1 MVQLQTKTDT
11 WVTVS
16 WPEFLQTV
24 EDPAYAKAKGYY
36 FDGQMRLE
44 TMGVGPNHASDNGI
58 VHVAIAL
65 FCALKGIPLK
75 GLINCSYR
83 KPGVR
88 EAQPDISY
96 YVGDRAALAPQ
107 GSSIANLEQV
117 PPPDVAIE
125 IADSSLNDDLG
136 KKRLL
141 YEDLEVSE
149 YWIVDVENTQ
159 IIAFEIASHG
169 SRRITH
175 SGVLTGLEIAVLRS
189 ALEQCRQLDDSQ
201 VVAWLMSQFQSL

>member
-11 WVTVS
+11 WVTAS
-16 WPEFLQTV
+16 WSEFLQTV

-36 FDGQMRLE
+36 FNGQMRIE
-44 TMGVGPNHASDNGI
+44 TMGVGPDHARENTI
-58 VHVAIAL
+58 IILAIGL
-65 FCALKGIPLK
+65 FCGLKQIPVV
-75 GLINCSYR
+75 GLTNCSYR

-96 YVGDRAALAPQ
+96 YVSDRASSAPQ
-107 GSSIANLEQV
+107 GGSIVNLDQV
-117 PPPDVAIE
+117 PLPDLAIE
-125 IADSSLNDDLG
+125 VADSSLNDDLG

-175 SGVLTGLEIAVLRS
+175 SGVLAGLEIAVLRE
-189 ALEQCRQLDDSQ
+189 ALDKCRQFDDSQ
-201 VVAWLMSQFQSL
+201 VVAWLMNQFQSF